1 MENAQKEGE
10 VILAAVTIDKEKIQ
24 GDVPI
29 FYADSEEERE
39 KTANMLSRIL
49 KAMVHDL
56 ENGVYIL
63 VRH

>member
-1 MENAQKEGE
+1 MDES
-10 VILAAVTIDKEKIQ
+10 ILAAVTLDESKIT

-29 FYADSEEERE
+29 FYAQSEEERE
-39 KTANMLSRIL
+39 KIANLLSRIL